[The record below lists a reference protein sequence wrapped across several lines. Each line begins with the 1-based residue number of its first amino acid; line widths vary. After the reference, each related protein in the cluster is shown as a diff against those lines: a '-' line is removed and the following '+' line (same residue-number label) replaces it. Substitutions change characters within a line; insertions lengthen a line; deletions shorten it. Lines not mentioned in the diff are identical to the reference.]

1 MLLSY
6 FTISNYRSIQGEY
19 KIDLSN
25 YTTLIGKNNEGKTNV
40 IRAISLGMEI
50 IRIASTG
57 NKRRILHSQL
67 YSWSEDFPISK
78 QNAKRL
84 KKKVTKLRMDF
95 KLDEHE
101 QNKYYERT
109 DSHNNGSLSVY
120 IEIDEGNQFS
130 IKIPKQGKNTKD
142 LSKTKVKE
150 IASCIVDCFDV
161 QYIPAIRSED
171 DAYDVISQLIDSELT
186 SIQDTEYQ
194 QALDIIEKK
203 QRERLDSLES
213 NIAKP
218 LKMFLP
224 SIKHVHINLL
234 QNNRTSPY
242 RFARR
247 FIDVEIDDGVL
258 TSLSRKGDG
267 VKSLSVIA
275 LLSQISS
282 EKSILILVDEPETH
296 LHPEAIRYINTV
308 LNQLSSKNQVIISTH
323 SPIFINRSNI
333 SSNIIVENGTASPAK
348 RLEEIRKTLGVI
360 CSDNLMYSDYVVIVE
375 GPCDKKVLESYF
387 MQDSKLKEWIE
398 NGYLTVR
405 AIGGTRNLKNEV
417 YSLTNYCCNFL
428 IVLDYDQAGR
438 EAFDTVK
445 RDEKYL
451 ITDSNVVFFKVH
463 GKNPSELEDLFKPE
477 VYQEYLSSKHID
489 ITKNAF
495 KNLSKKWADR
505 IETIYVG
512 GDLSD
517 EEENEIK
524 TKVSE
529 LVSERINDALTDAG
543 IEIFEKIKSV
553 LMQEFESMRI
563 EHSKSNNERPNNN

>member
-25 YTTLIGKNNEGKTNV
+25 FTTLIGKNNEGKTNV
-40 IRAISLGMEI
+40 IRAISLGMDI

-57 NKRRILHSQL
+57 NKRRILHSSL
-67 YSWSEDFPISK
+67 YSWSEDFPISQQHK
-78 QNAKRL
+78 KRL
-84 KKKVTKLRMDF
+84 KNKVTKLRMDF
-95 KLDEHE
+95 TLNEIE
-101 QNKYYERT
+101 QEKYYERT
-109 DSHNNGSLSVY
+109 NSHINGSLSIY
-120 IEIDEGNQFS
+120 IEIDESNQFS

-142 LSKTKVKE
+142 LSKSKVQE

-161 QYIPAIRSED
+161 QYIPAIRSAD
-171 DAYDVISQLIDSELT
+171 DAYNAISQLIDAELT
-186 SIQDTEYQ
+186 SINDQEYQ
-194 QALDIIEKK
+194 HALDIIEKK
-203 QRERLDSLES
+203 QRERLDNLES
-213 NIAKP
+213 SITKP

-234 QNNRTSPY
+234 QNNRISPY

-247 FIDVEIDDGVL
+247 SIDVEVDDGVL

-275 LLSQISS
+275 LLSQITS
-282 EKSILILVDEPETH
+282 EKNILILVDEPETH

-333 SSNIIVENGTASPAK
+333 SSNIIVDNGTASPAK
-348 RLEEIRKTLGVI
+348 RLDEIRKTLGVI

-375 GPCDKKVLESYF
+375 GPCDKRVLEAYF
-387 MQDSKLKEWIE
+387 IRDSKLKEWFE
-398 NGYLTVR
+398 NGYLTIR
-405 AIGGTRNLKNEV
+405 SIGGTRNLKNEV

-428 IVLDYDQAGR
+428 MVLDYDQAGK
-438 EAFDTVK
+438 EAFDAIK
-445 RDEKYL
+445 RDEKFL

-477 VYQEYLSSKHID
+477 VYSEYLSSKHID
-489 ITKNAF
+489 ITKDGF
-495 KNLSKKWADR
+495 KNKSKKWADR
-505 IETIYVG
+505 IEAIYVG

-524 TKVSE
+524 SKISDIVSKQIDD
-529 LVSERINDALTDAG
+529 SLTDEG
-543 IEIFEKIKSV
+543 TEILEKVKSILIKEINSMRNDNSKIK
-553 LMQEFESMRI
+553 
-563 EHSKSNNERPNNN
+563 